1 MTWKTIE
8 AAREIRQWTT
18 QIVIPTVAVGVAIV
32 VTPDLNPRYVEHNGL
47 ES

>member
-1 MTWKTIE
+1 M
-8 AAREIRQWTT
+8 
-18 QIVIPTVAVGVAIV
+18 IPTVAVGVAIV